1 MSRARAYSDR
11 LVAVIDIGANSV
23 RLVLYRGV
31 KRSPDVLFNERVFC
45 RLGEGLAPG
54 RKLPKKAVARTLATL
69 RRFRLLCRDMKVDAV
84 RTVATSPLREASDGP
99 ELVKTIREEIGFE
112 VEVVTG
118 EREGELSALGVLS
131 GFPGARGVMGDLG
144 GGSLELAAIGP
155 EGLERK
161 VSLPL
166 GPVRLMG
173 REGKTPD
180 FATEIR
186 KALASVDW
194 LEDYRGQPFYMV
206 GGSWRALSQLHLQEV
221 NWPVPVLH
229 GYTMQLA
236 TARRFSQM
244 IAREGAEGLKGL
256 AEIPARRVPMLPV
269 SSAILFELL
278 NILEPEQAVTS
289 AYGLRE
295 GVMFDLLPAKA
306 RADDPLTMACR
317 EHGERNARFAGHGK
331 LLMEWIDPLYPDEE
345 ASARRLR
352 QAICYLSDSW
362 WNAHPDFKAEI
373 AYFRSLVGRFVGA
386 GHKGRAVMAIA
397 LFIAYGGMA
406 GSPFLERIKTILAPG
421 DIEHAVRT
429 GLAVRLAQRL
439 TGGTSQPL
447 EVTRLK
453 RDKKHLT
460 LEVPKAREA
469 LAAEPVEKPLKALA
483 SHLGLGW
490 KVKTTA

>member
-1 MSRARAYSDR
+1 MSRGRAYNRR

-54 RKLPKKAVARTLATL
+54 RKLPAKAVERTLATL
-69 RRFRLLCRDMKVDAV
+69 QRFRLLCRDMKVDAV
-84 RTVATSPLREASDGP
+84 RTVATSPLREARDGP
-99 ELVKTIREEIGFE
+99 ELVKTIRRQTGFT
-112 VEVVTG
+112 VEVVSG
-118 EREGELSALGVLS
+118 GREAELSALGVLS
-131 GFPGARGVMGDLG
+131 GFPQARGVMGDLG
-144 GGSLELAAIGP
+144 GGSLELAALGP
-155 EGLERK
+155 EGPEK
-161 VSLPL
+161 TVSLPL

-173 REGKTPD
+173 AEARKRDLG
-180 FATEIR
+180 AEIR
-186 KALASVDW
+186 EALASVGW
-194 LEDYRGQPFYMV
+194 LADYRGQPFYMV

-229 GYTMQLA
+229 GYTMELA

-244 IAREGAEGLKGL
+244 VAREGAEGLKAL
-256 AEIPARRVPMLPV
+256 AEIPSRRVPMLPV
-269 SSAILFELL
+269 SAAILFELL
-278 NILEPEQAVTS
+278 NTLEPERAVTS

-295 GVMFDLLPAKA
+295 GVMFDLLPAKT
-306 RADDPLTMACR
+306 RADDPLIMACR
-317 EHGERNARFAGHGK
+317 EHGERNARFAGHGR

-345 ASARRLR
+345 PAARRLR
-352 QAICYLSDSW
+352 QAICHLSDSW
-362 WNAHPDFKAEI
+362 WNAHPDFKAEV

-386 GHKGRAVMAIA
+386 SHTGRAGMAIA
-397 LFIAYGGMA
+397 LFIAYGGKA
-406 GSPFLERIKTILAPG
+406 GSPFLERIKTILKPG
-421 DIEHAVRT
+421 EIEHAVRT

-447 EVTRLK
+447 ETTRL
-453 RDKKHLT
+453 RRGKKHVT
-460 LEVPKAREA
+460 LEVPKARAA

-490 KVKTTA
+490 KVRTGA